1 MRPVLDSTY
10 NLISVSK
17 GPLPRKESDT
27 KVVFALS
34 TVDTQWSASA
44 THGASENTVLLS
56 INSSPNAPVGLYTLT
71 LEQEGHKIP
80 LGEFVLLFNAW
91 CPGELDSFIGSFAP
105 RAAGL
110 FIKIHKQIVA
120 VEIESDKREA
130 ALSVCLG
137 SQEMPFTCTVRA
149 RGRSMFWRN
158 MGRSTEEPINE
169 SKGHPG
175 TLDRCTPH
183 SSQLGN
189 KDRTIYHL
197 CLNINLNNNVITHIE
212 IK

>member
-1 MRPVLDSTY
+1 MLFWIHSY
-10 NLISVSK
+10 NLIRVPK

-27 KVVFALS
+27 KVVFALQS

-44 THGASENTVLLS
+44 THGSSENTVLLS
-56 INSSPNAPVGLYTLT
+56 INSSPNAPIGLYTLT
-71 LEQEGHKIP
+71 LDHEGHKIP

-105 RAAGL
+105 RAASL
-110 FIKIHKQIVA
+110 FVKIHEQIVA
-120 VEIESDKREA
+120 VASESVKREA
-130 ALSVCLG
+130 APSVCPG
-137 SQEMPFTCTVRA
+137 SQEMPSTCTVRA

-183 SSQLGN
+183 SSRLGN
-189 KDRTIYHL
+189 KNRTIYQL
-197 CLNINLNNNVITHIE
+197 CLNITLSL
-212 IK
+212 